1 MSGPSVGVVVAR
13 HARAGDPNH
22 RCFNKAPSAT
32 CPFDFKVKVPD
43 WEDGGKM
50 KHPCHTFAAERARA
64 ETFAK
69 TIANRSPARQAR
81 RPASYSS
88 ARRRRA
94 SRARRIAGRGVG
106 SVLGGA
112 AREARF

>member
-1 MSGPSVGVVVAR
+1 MSGPSLGVVVAR

-22 RCFNKAPSAT
+22 RCFNFSPSAT
-32 CPFDFKVKVPD
+32 CPFDYKVPD

-50 KHPCHTFAAERARA
+50 KHPSQTFAALRKRA
-64 ETFAK
+64 E

-81 RPASYSS
+81 RPASRSS

-94 SRARRIAGRGVG
+94 STCAPRRR
-106 SVLGGA
+106 S
-112 AREARF
+112 R

>member
-13 HARAGDPNH
+13 HARAGNPDYS
-22 RCFNKAPSAT
+22 CFNKAPSAT
-32 CPFDFKVKVPD
+32 CPFDYKVKVPD

-64 ETFAK
+64 ET
-69 TIANRSPARQAR
+69 IANRSAARQAR
-81 RPASYSS
+81 RPASKSS

-94 SRARRIAGRGVG
+94 STCAPRRRP
-106 SVLGGA
+106 
-112 AREARF
+112 R

>member
-1 MSGPSVGVVVAR
+1 MSGPSLGVVVAR

-32 CPFDFKVKVPD
+32 CPFKYKVPD

-50 KHPCHTFAAERARA
+50 KHPNHMFAAERARA
-64 ETFAK
+64 E

-81 RPASYSS
+81 RPAS
-88 ARRRRA
+88 
-94 SRARRIAGRGVG
+94 
-106 SVLGGA
+106 
-112 AREARF
+112 